1 MIELLTSTPAALL
14 WLALSAGLQWFT
26 LRRTRQGRRRLRWL
40 TLLPAA
46 LVALLAVLSLL
57 GAISSF
63 YAFFAA
69 LEMKNA
75 LLAVLSLVGLW
86 AGSLFFLL
94 LPPALL
100 WLAGWGLGWALEA
113 LERYLRQKRP
123 PGEGGPYET

>member
-26 LRRTRQGRRRLRWL
+26 LRRTRQGRRYLRWL

-46 LVALLAVLSLL
+46 LVALLAALSLL
-57 GAISSF
+57 GAFSSF

-69 LEMKNA
+69 LEIENA
-75 LLAVLSLVGLW
+75 LLALLSLAGLY
-86 AGSLFFLL
+86 AGALVFLL

>member
-14 WLALSAGLQWFT
+14 WLALAAGLQWST
-26 LRRTRQGRRRLRWL
+26 LRRTRQGRRYLRWL

-46 LVALLAVLSLL
+46 LAAILGILSLL
-57 GAISSF
+57 GAFSSF

-69 LEMKNA
+69 LEMENT

-86 AGSLFFLL
+86 AGALFFLL

-100 WLAGWGLGWALEA
+100 WLAGWGLGWGLEA
-113 LERYLRQKRP
+113 LERHIHKNAP
-123 PGEGGPYET
+123 PPPPDP